1 MSFPMQL
8 FSCRAALDLRSRD
21 SSFINGVSVKATRSN
36 KKQLKV
42 LAMSSENSSLKM
54 NLNEYMVTL
63 QKPLGIRF
71 GLSVDGKIFVHALKR
86 GSNAEKSR
94 IIMVGD
100 TLKKASDSSGGRF
113 IEIKNFGDAQE
124 MLTEK
129 TGSFSLILERPFSP
143 FPIHE
148 LHLSSDLDILFNRG
162 RMPVATW
169 NKAILASNLQTSTEG
184 GGNSGFVI
192 FSSKFLALQGLKFL
206 NDQNGHIHSKLQ
218 KNILAFPISQ
228 LVCIFSEEEPGDGE
242 WAHGSFPLEEYI
254 KALNRSKDEL
264 YYNHLLGMR
273 YSKITEQIYVGSC
286 IQSDADVEAL
296 SDAGITAVLNFQS
309 GIEAEN
315 WGINSNSI
323 NESCQRLNIL
333 KINDPIKD
341 GDSFDMRKKLPF
353 SVGLLL
359 RLLKKNHRVFV
370 TCTTGFDR
378 SPACVIAY
386 LHWMTD
392 TSLHSA
398 HNFVTGLH
406 TCRPDRPA
414 IAWATWDLIA
424 MVEGGRHDGPATH
437 AVTFVWNGHEGEDVC
452 LVGDFTENWKEPIK
466 ATHKG
471 RAKHEVEIRLP
482 QGKYYYKY
490 IINGHWRHS
499 TSSPTERDERGNIN
513 NVIMIGDTASVR
525 PIIQPQKKDANV
537 IKVIERPLTEN
548 ERIMLAKAARC
559 IAFSVC
565 PIRLA
570 PK

>member
-100 TLKKASDSSGGRF
+100 TLKKTSDSSGGRF

-218 KNILAFPISQ
+218 KNILASPISQ

-333 KINDPIKD
+333 KINYPIKD

-406 TCRPDRPA
+406 TCRPDRYSLHCLCGLMLALLRHSSGTKLGCTPA

-437 AVTFVWNGHEGEDVC
+437 AVTFVWNGHE
-452 LVGDFTENWKEPIK
+452 
-466 ATHKG
+466 
-471 RAKHEVEIRLP
+471 
-482 QGKYYYKY
+482 
-490 IINGHWRHS
+490 
-499 TSSPTERDERGNIN
+499 
-513 NVIMIGDTASVR
+513 VI
-525 PIIQPQKKDANV
+525 
-537 IKVIERPLTEN
+537 
-548 ERIMLAKAARC
+548 C
-559 IAFSVC
+559 
-565 PIRLA
+565 
-570 PK
+570 